1 MIQWI
6 QYIPMKQGIINNLSN
21 EDIVNATN
29 PKNGTDYRKKKKIR
43 TSFEYKLRNKFIEMI
58 KQVYIVQL
66 MTSNIPKIAKMV
78 SRP

>member
-29 PKNGTDYRKKKKIR
+29 P
-43 TSFEYKLRNKFIEMI
+43 
-58 KQVYIVQL
+58 
-66 MTSNIPKIAKMV
+66 
-78 SRP
+78 